1 MLPLQKQDSEDPL
14 LHPRCVVAEIKL
26 TSTLARSLMTMFV
39 VVPSDKLFDDRR
51 CHGYR
56 IKFGLP
62 VDPPTHSLTPARRA
76 LRIRLRE
83 GGVREREGGRH
94 RALRRHR
101 ALLQAPVQ
109 GRLFRDQNRDRAA
122 AAAEAT
128 TTAATAIASAT
139 AAAAH

>member
-1 MLPLQKQDSEDPL
+1 M
-14 LHPRCVVAEIKL
+14 A
-26 TSTLARSLMTMFV
+26 MFV
-39 VVPSDKLFDDRR
+39 FVPSDKLFDDRR
-51 CHGYR
+51 CRGYR

-83 GGVREREGGRH
+83 GGVREGEGGRH

-109 GRLFRDQNRDRAA
+109 GRLFRDQNRDRAVATETATTIA
-122 AAAEAT
+122 AAA
-128 TTAATAIASAT
+128 AAD
-139 AAAAH
+139 

>member
-1 MLPLQKQDSEDPL
+1 
-14 LHPRCVVAEIKL
+14 
-26 TSTLARSLMTMFV
+26 MTMFV
-39 VVPSDKLFDDRR
+39 FVPSDKLFDDRR

-62 VDPPTHSLTPARRA
+62 VDPPTHSLTLARRA

-122 AAAEAT
+122 AAEAT
-128 TTAATAIASAT
+128 TTAATAIASAIASATT
-139 AAAAH
+139 ATAVAHC